1 MSLDRITFSTLLW
14 RHATSLPHLQIAAND
29 EEGEGSGNSRTC
41 VFPIKWHMFFQVDVG
56 QVKSIRSLLTG
67 SKSNIWTISSGL
79 AIRQVMA
86 LCWKNTN
93 QVDISRWMTGCVD
106 VFFSARMRLWQRR

>member
-1 MSLDRITFSTLLW
+1 MSLDRFTFSALLW
-14 RHATSLPHLQIAAND
+14 RHATSLSHLQIATND
-29 EEGEGSGNSRTC
+29 KEGEGSGN
-41 VFPIKWHMFFQVDVG
+41 FMHMCFSYKVAYVFQVDVG

-67 SKSNIWTISSGL
+67 SKSNIWTISSGG

-93 QVDISRWMTGCVD
+93 QVDISRWMTGCTD
-106 VFFSARMRLWQRR
+106 VFFLRE

>member
-1 MSLDRITFSTLLW
+1 MSLDRITSSTLLW
-14 RHATSLPHLQIAAND
+14 RHATSLSHLQRAADD
-29 EEGEGSGNSRTC
+29 EEGAESGN
-41 VFPIKWHMFFQVDVG
+41 FMHMCFSYKVAYVSQVDVG
-56 QVKSIRSLLTG
+56 QDKSIRSLLTG
-67 SKSNIWTISSGL
+67 SKSNIWTISSGG

-106 VFFSARMRLWQRR
+106 VFFSARMRLW